1 MKRKK
6 ERVVKDIVEDEKSG
20 LETASLA
27 TCLYTGDIQ
36 GSENVPFVFLKDQDN
51 CTHLLFTY

>member
-1 MKRKK
+1 LKRKK

-27 TCLYTGDIQ
+27 TCLYTGNIQ
-36 GSENVPFVFLKDQDN
+36 GSENVPFAFP
-51 CTHLLFTY
+51 